1 MMNKFLFAVALL
13 SFLGMTKAFSQT
25 QTEQKKVEFNVGADL
40 ASRYIWRGSQFGGN
54 SPVIQPSVSLGIK
67 GFELGAW
74 GSYTLSGDNRS
85 QEMDLYLSYTCP
97 SNMFTATVT
106 DYYFPVEG
114 QDYKYF
120 DYKKNSTGH
129 IFEGSLS
136 FNGTE
141 KFPVTILAA
150 MNFYGADAIS
160 LNSDNTK
167 KGIQYSTYFE
177 LGYSFNV
184 NDIALNTFV
193 GFTPNTPETA
203 NAATGFVG
211 ETGFYGSK
219 AGIVN
224 LGLTGSK
231 ELKITDSFTLP
242 ISASVI
248 TNPQAEKIYFVLG
261 ISL

>member
-1 MMNKFLFAVALL
+1 MMKRILLVLTVL
-13 SFLGMTKAFSQT
+13 SFCGMTKAFSQDDS
-25 QTEQKKVEFNVGADL
+25 KAGSVEFNVGADF
-40 ASRYIWRGSQFGGN
+40 ASRYIWRGSQFGGS
-54 SPVIQPSVSLGIK
+54 SPCVQPAVSIGFK
-67 GFELGAW
+67 GFALGAW
-74 GSYTLSGDNRS
+74 GSYSLSGDNRS
-85 QEMDLYLSYTCP
+85 QEMDFYLSYTCP
-97 SNMFTATVT
+97 SSMFTATIT

-129 IFEGSLS
+129 IFEGTLS

-141 KFPVTILAA
+141 KLPFTLLAA
-150 MNFYGADAIS
+150 MNFYGADAAA
-160 LNSDNTK
+160 LNSDNSNN
-167 KGIQYSTYFE
+167 GIQYSTYFE
-177 LGYSFNV
+177 IGYSFNV

-193 GFTPNTPETA
+193 GFTPNSPEEA
-203 NAATGFVG
+203 NLSIGFVG

-224 LGLTGSK
+224 LGLKGTK

-261 ISL
+261 FSL